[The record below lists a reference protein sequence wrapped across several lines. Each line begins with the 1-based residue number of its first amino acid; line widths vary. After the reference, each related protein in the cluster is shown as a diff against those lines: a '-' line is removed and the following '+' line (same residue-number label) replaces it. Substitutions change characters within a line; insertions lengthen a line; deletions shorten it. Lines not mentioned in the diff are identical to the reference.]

1 MPWFHLKCV
10 DLEVNDLDTIR
21 KKGIHWYCEK
31 CDHVFSAFDSRVK
44 AVESKIQDLTEAQ
57 QSKAVE
63 TYVQVVS
70 KLEQTN
76 SALDKHIKDQE
87 KHLKDQE
94 KQLKHLRNDLTS
106 DARAKTLLFLTSQ
119 KQRIRTHLIILSLR

>member
-1 MPWFHLKCV
+1 M
-10 DLEVNDLDTIR
+10 
-21 KKGIHWYCEK
+21 
-31 CDHVFSAFDSRVK
+31 K

-106 DARAKTLLFLTSQ
+106 DARAKTLLLLTSQ